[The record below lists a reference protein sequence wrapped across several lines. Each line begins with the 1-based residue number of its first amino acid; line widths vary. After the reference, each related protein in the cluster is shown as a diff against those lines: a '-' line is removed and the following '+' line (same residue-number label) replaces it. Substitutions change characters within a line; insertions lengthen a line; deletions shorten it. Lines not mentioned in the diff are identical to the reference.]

1 MENLSIFKNID
12 SEDINKMLKCFET
25 RTSKFKKGS
34 TILSFIGNNSMVGI
48 ILEGEAALI
57 RYDYSG
63 NKTLI
68 EQLGPNSMFG
78 ERFSNYNAD
87 ELLVEATKDC
97 TVLFMDF
104 YHITKRCKKA
114 CNYHSTLVENVL
126 EILANKVILAN
137 ERAEILAK
145 KSIRD
150 KLLAYFEMT
159 SKRKLSKSFTL
170 PLSYTDL
177 ADYLGID
184 RSAMQR
190 ELKNLKEDE
199 FIKTKGKQITLLY

>member
-1 MENLSIFKNID
+1 MENLSIFNGIAQ
-12 SEDINKMLKCFET
+12 EDIDKMLKCFET
-25 RTSKFKKGS
+25 RTANFKKGS
-34 TILSFIGNNSMVGI
+34 TILTFIGNISIVGI
-48 ILEGEAALI
+48 VLKGEASLI

-68 EQLGPNSMFG
+68 EHLGPNSMFG

-97 TVLFMDF
+97 TILFMD
-104 YHITKRCKKA
+104 YCHITKRCKKA
-114 CNYHSTLVENVL
+114 CPFHSKLVENVL
-126 EILANKVILAN
+126 EILSSKIIIAN

-145 KSIRD
+145 KTIRE

-159 SKRKLSKSFTL
+159 SKRKLSKSFIMPITF
-170 PLSYTDL
+170 TDL
-177 ADYLGID
+177 ADYIGVD

-190 ELKNLKEDE
+190 ELKNLKDE
-199 FIKTKGKQITLLY
+199 GFITAKNKKITLNY